1 MAICITKKIEN
12 YYPVPAICNGIL
24 FFNLLNI
31 DVSLINKYLIDKYI
45 DYFDTSYN
53 TRKFQWANQ
62 TIQKFQYFDCIELL
76 TINIYDN
83 AIIERK
89 DERLMENIQIIN
101 IQEQSLKST
110 PDYIDALSLITN
122 IPSLY
127 RYLDQNILPVIA
139 DWSGQLYIRKAITQL
154 QKELDY

>member
-1 MAICITKKIEN
+1 
-12 YYPVPAICNGIL
+12 ICNGIS
-24 FFNLLNI
+24 FFNPLNI
-31 DVSLINKYLIDKYI
+31 DASLINKYLIDKYM

-62 TIQKFQYFDCIELL
+62 TIQKFQHFDHIELL
-76 TINIYDN
+76 TIHVYDD
-83 AIIERK
+83 AIIERN

-110 PDYIDALSLITN
+110 PDYIDALLLITN
-122 IPSLY
+122 ILSLY

-139 DWSGQLYIRKAITQL
+139 DWPGQLYI
-154 QKELDY
+154 